1 MPDAANGEYW
11 GPDGFLEIRGMP
23 ARGRVWPHATQR
35 ADWQRLWTESEKLTG
50 VVYPPLA

>member
-1 MPDAANGEYW
+1 
-11 GPDGFLEIRGMP
+11 MP